1 MIKSIFLF
9 IVTLG
14 ITIQISAQ
22 DILLSVKKGTV
33 TVDKVQWLSTYP
45 PKKLNKTSVIN
56 SSNDAIILVRKNSKY
71 AKIYCPCENLKY
83 SEINQKI
90 NGQAI
95 KSNSYSNVIFNKPLE
110 TEIGKQ
116 KGSVSRGAEQDEAFF
131 INISDSALVFNT
143 DYTIS
148 WRSSN
153 ELKYLEQP
161 KIKSVV
167 DNTIIELNEVNNVEL
182 TQLAPGWYELSF
194 KASSITSQN
203 DILIQLSVVF
213 KVLTQQE
220 KDKILI
226 DTERIQKETALFGED
241 IYEIY
246 LLDYLNSNK
255 ILGF

>member
-1 MIKSIFLF
+1 
-9 IVTLG
+9 
-14 ITIQISAQ
+14 
-22 DILLSVKKGTV
+22 
-33 TVDKVQWLSTYP
+33 
-45 PKKLNKTSVIN
+45 
-56 SSNDAIILVRKNSKY
+56 
-71 AKIYCPCENLKY
+71 
-83 SEINQKI
+83 
-90 NGQAI
+90 
-95 KSNSYSNVIFNKPLE
+95 LE